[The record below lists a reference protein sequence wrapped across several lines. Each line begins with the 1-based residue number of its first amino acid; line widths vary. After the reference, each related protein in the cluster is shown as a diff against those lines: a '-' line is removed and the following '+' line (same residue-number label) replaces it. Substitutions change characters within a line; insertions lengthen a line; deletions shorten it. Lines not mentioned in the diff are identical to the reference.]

1 MGRLLNRVDRPPQG
15 PFREVEHTRQ
25 ILPVNPKKWI
35 LTEKDFFAMR
45 LGMAQ
50 NQEIIKEP
58 RANITLTGDIV
69 LQLEKNKAAIEERL
83 GIKVTMAFVIKLAIR
98 EQASVEKAD

>member
-1 MGRLLNRVDRPPQG
+1 MPR
-15 PFREVEHTRQ
+15 
-25 ILPVNPKKWI
+25 I
-35 LTEKDFFAMR
+35 
-45 LGMAQ
+45 MAQ

-69 LQLEKNKAAIEERL
+69 LQLEKNKAAVEKRL

-98 EQASVEKAD
+98 EQASLENCD

>member
-1 MGRLLNRVDRPPQG
+1 MGRLLNRVATPSQG
-15 PFREVEHTRQ
+15 GLSEADHTRQ

-35 LTEKDFFAMR
+35 LTEKDFLAMR

>member
-1 MGRLLNRVDRPPQG
+1 M
-15 PFREVEHTRQ
+15 RQ
-25 ILPVNPKKWI
+25 
-35 LTEKDFFAMR
+35 
-45 LGMAQ
+45 GMAQ

-69 LQLEKNKAAIEERL
+69 LQLEKNKAAIEKRL

-98 EQASVEKAD
+98 EQASLERCD